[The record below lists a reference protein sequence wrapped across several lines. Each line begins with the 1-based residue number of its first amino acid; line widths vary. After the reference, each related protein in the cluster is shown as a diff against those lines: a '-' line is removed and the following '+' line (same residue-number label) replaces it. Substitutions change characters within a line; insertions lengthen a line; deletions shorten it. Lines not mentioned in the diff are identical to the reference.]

1 MLLHVQRS
9 SIGELGVAIFQY
21 RIMVR
26 VNIVVVVGA
35 RLCLGN

>member
-9 SIGELGVAIFQY
+9 SICELGVAIFQY

-35 RLCLGN
+35 RIC